1 MRYILLNNGT
11 GVFRRDATRTK
22 ARKLE
27 LLFEG
32 APENSE
38 VRIKNEGMT
47 IRMPLV
53 NGEVSLDVSKIRG
66 TLEATVVS
74 GGHRWKCDSLFIGEY
89 KSGELFVA
97 TESCYGEKIATLSGE
112 LDSLRDEVRYLKKM
126 LIDAKKEFKIKKI
139 NSEII

>member
-32 APENSE
+32 APERSE
-38 VRIKNEGMT
+38 VRFKYEGLT
-47 IRMPLV
+47 LSLPLI
-53 NGEVSLDVSKIRG
+53 NGEVTLDVSNIRG
-66 TLEATVVS
+66 TLEATVIS
-74 GGHRWKCDSLFIGEY
+74 PDQRWKCDSLFIGEY

-97 TESCYGEKIATLSGE
+97 TESCYGEKIATLSGD

-126 LIDAKKEFKIKKI
+126 LLDAKKEFKIKKR

>member
-22 ARKLE
+22 ARKIE

-66 TLEATVVS
+66 TVEATVVS
-74 GGHRWKCDSLFIGEY
+74 NDQRWKCDPIFIGEY

-97 TESCYGEKIATLSGE
+97 TEACYGEKIATLTKDYE
-112 LDSLRDEVRYLKKM
+112 DLKKEVRYLKKM
-126 LIDAKKEFKIKKI
+126 LIEAKKEFK
-139 NSEII
+139 NSKSNYDII

>member
-22 ARKLE
+22 ARKIE

-32 APENSE
+32 APANSE

-53 NGEVSLDVSKIRG
+53 NGEVSLDVSNIRG
-66 TLEATVVS
+66 TVETTVVS
-74 GGHRWKCDSLFIGEY
+74 NGQRWKCDSLYIGES
-89 KSGELFVA
+89 KNGDLFIA
-97 TESCYGEKIATLSGE
+97 TEACYGEKIA
-112 LDSLRDEVRYLKKM
+112 SLWKEHEALKKEVRHLKQM
-126 LIDAKKEFKIKKI
+126 LVEAKEEYKIKKTY
-139 NSEII
+139 NEII